1 MAAEYRADGG
11 IVLGSDT
18 GYCIKKN
25 ENFDGKILLSV
36 LADRELFIIV
46 IKKFCVYTYL
56 DAA

>member
-11 IVLGSDT
+11 IVLGFDT

-46 IKKFCVYTYL
+46 IKKFCVYT
-56 DAA
+56 

>member
-46 IKKFCVYTYL
+46 NKNFAFILDL